1 MKFWVTVYKIAWG
14 VLVVLLVVLVF
25 RLFLPEVRQ
34 NREKQR
40 KIAALESQNRM
51 KEDAIKE
58 IIRNQE
64 RFKNNPAFVER
75 IAREELGKAK
85 PDETVFRFENP
96 NKR

>member
-1 MKFWVTVYKIAWG
+1 MLIVF
-14 VLVVLLVVLVF
+14 LVVLIF
-25 RLFLPEVRQ
+25 HLFLPEVRQ

-85 PDETVFRFENP
+85 PGETVFRFENP
-96 NKR
+96 NKH